1 MSDTLQRFIFDET
14 DIRGQVVQLQQSYQ
28 DCLANTEY
36 PVAVASLLGEFLA
49 AASLL
54 VSTLKFSGRLTLQ
67 VRGDGPIS
75 MLMAEST
82 HDYKVRA
89 IAHYSAEANGA
100 ELQQGL
106 GEGSV
111 VITIEPEKGQRYQG
125 MVPLAGADIAGC
137 LEHYFRQSEQ
147 LETRLWLTADDSS
160 CAGFML
166 QALPMQ
172 ICQDEDARD
181 SQWQH
186 IEALADTL
194 SPKELLNLSAEDIL
208 YRLFHQ
214 DKVRLLASHPL
225 MFQCSCSRERTAK
238 GLMTLGRD
246 ELESIIAEQGE
257 IKTNCQFC
265 LTEYV
270 FDKNDI
276 AQLYGAEQSPPL
288 H

>member
-1 MSDTLQRFIFDET
+1 MSDILQRFIFDDT
-14 DIRGQVVQLQQSYQ
+14 DIKGQVAQLEQSYQ

-36 PVAVASLLGEFLA
+36 PMIVATLLGEFLA

-89 IAHYSAEANGA
+89 IAHYQAEANA
-100 ELQQGL
+100 MELHKGL
-106 GEGSV
+106 GEGTV

-125 MVPLAGADIAGC
+125 MVPLSGANIASC
-137 LEHYFRQSEQ
+137 LEHYFQQSEQ
-147 LETRLWLTADDSS
+147 LDTRLWLAADETR

-166 QALPMQ
+166 QTLPMQ
-172 ICQDEDARD
+172 ICDDEDTWASR
-181 SQWQH
+181 WQH
-186 IEALADTL
+186 VEALADTL
-194 SPKELLNLSAEDIL
+194 RPEELLTLPSEDIL

-214 DKVRLLASHPL
+214 DKVRLLTRHAL

-238 GLMTLGRD
+238 GLMSLGRD
-246 ELESIIAEQGE
+246 ELEGIIAEQGT
-257 IKTNCQFC
+257 IKTHCQFC

-270 FDKNDI
+270 FNADDI
-276 AQLYGAEQSPPL
+276 AKLYGDGQSPPL